1 MGGQDVKREGVY
13 KGDKISR
20 KGDPKKKKKRKEEN
34 LEQE

>member
-20 KGDPKKKKKRKEEN
+20 KGDQKKKKREKKRI
-34 LEQE
+34 

>member
-20 KGDPKKKKKRKEEN
+20 KGDPKKKKREKKRI
-34 LEQE
+34 

>member
-20 KGDPKKKKKRKEEN
+20 KGDPKKKKKKKREN
-34 LEQE
+34 KRI